1 MDRSKRSLEEYKIS
15 DELVN
20 DFLTTLDILKDNNYR
35 TDAKTWTIN
44 GFQTD
49 NILNLKTTHELA
61 KNLLKEIKK
70 DLDLFWIHLIE
81 YNQAGAQT
89 AHDHS
94 KTEDYSFI
102 LYLNDCDK
110 NAKTVIVDD
119 KDKIIK
125 TITPQKYKGICFDSL
140 PHYQI
145 FPKHGLRL
153 ILVATFI

>member
-1 MDRSKRSLEEYKIS
+1 MDRSRRSLEEYKIS

-102 LYLNDCDK
+102 LYLLTGIHK
-110 NAKTVIVDD
+110 NWIPITNITTYFSKLDFLDQDIVI
-119 KDKIIK
+119 
-125 TITPQKYKGICFDSL
+125 
-140 PHYQI
+140 
-145 FPKHGLRL
+145 LRSDEQL
-153 ILVATFI
+153 